1 MSRVLAIDWSGDLKR
16 GRRRIWLCEVVDGE
30 VRRLEDGRS
39 RDEIAE
45 HLIAE
50 AERDPL
56 FVVGL
61 DFAFSF
67 PAQFLRK
74 RAHRHVASVWAE
86 AERLGERWLQHCPFP
101 FWGKPG
107 KRKPALGLA
116 LYRETEL
123 DAAWE
128 SRAQPMSVFQ
138 IGGAGAVG
146 VGSIRGMPVLSRLRD
161 AGFSIWPFDAPAL
174 PLVVEIWPRLFM
186 GSLLKSRSDAR
197 RRYLAQHLP
206 SVGGAARHDAEAS
219 DDAFD
224 ALVSAMVMDEHRGD
238 LARLARTTDPR
249 TVLEGEIWRPIGDS
263 PPHWDSAMVTER
275 CRDR

>member
-1 MSRVLAIDWSGDLKR
+1 MSRVVAIDWSGDLKHGHR
-16 GRRRIWLCEVVDGE
+16 KIWLCEVVGGD
-30 VRRLEDGRS
+30 VARLENGRA
-39 RDEIAE
+39 REQIAD

-50 AERDPL
+50 AERDPG

-86 AERLGERWLQHCPFP
+86 AERLGERWLRHCPFP

-107 KRKPALGLA
+107 KKKPALGQS

-123 DAAWE
+123 DVAWE

-146 VGSIRGMPVLSRLRD
+146 VGSIRGMPILKRLRE

-186 GSLLKSRSDAR
+186 GAVLKSRRDAR
-197 RRYLAQHLP
+197 RHYLARSLP
-206 SVGGAARHDAEAS
+206 TVGGAARDDAEAS

-224 ALVSAMVMDEHRGD
+224 ALVSALAMNEHRAA
-238 LARLARTTDPR
+238 LARLAQTTSPR
-249 TVLEGEIWRPIGDS
+249 ALLEGEIWRPATDA
-263 PPHWDSAMVTER
+263 PPHWA
-275 CRDR
+275 